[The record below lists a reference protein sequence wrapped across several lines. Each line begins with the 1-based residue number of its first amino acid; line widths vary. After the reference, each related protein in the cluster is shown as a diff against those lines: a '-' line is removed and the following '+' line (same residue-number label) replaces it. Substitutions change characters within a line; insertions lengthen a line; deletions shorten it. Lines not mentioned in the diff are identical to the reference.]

1 MDRFNDELSEIDWDQ
16 IIANGANCVNKL
28 FSSFYKYNTIV
39 NKHAPM
45 KKLSN
50 RKAKQLSKPW
60 ITSGIRAAIKVKKKK
75 NTFLE
80 TKSGINNIETK
91 FIPIDTIK

>member
-1 MDRFNDELSEIDWDQ
+1 MDRFNDELSEIYWDQ
-16 IIANGANCVNKL
+16 IIANGANFVYKS
-28 FSSFYKYNTIV
+28 FSSFYNKYNTNV

-60 ITSGIRAAIKVKKKK
+60 ITSGIRAAIKVKNK
-75 NTFLE
+75 L
-80 TKSGINNIETK
+80 SQV
-91 FIPIDTIK
+91 

>member
-1 MDRFNDELSEIDWDQ
+1 M
-16 IIANGANCVNKL
+16 NKL
-28 FSSFYKYNTIV
+28 FSSFYNVYDTIV

-60 ITSGIRAAIKVKKKK
+60 ITSGIRAAIKVKKKIIR
-75 NTFLE
+75 FWRR
-80 TKSGINNIETK
+80 SQV
-91 FIPIDTIK
+91 